1 MEGGISQRFNF
12 KMARGKE
19 QGRKPK
25 QKKRIN
31 NEAEDSSEK
40 SDNPAEDT
48 VADEQMEDSESES
61 NQSANEM
68 QVILFIRLK
77 IIQLK
82 IS

>member
-1 MEGGISQRFNF
+1 MEVRISQRINF
-12 KMARGKE
+12 KMARG
-19 QGRKPK
+19 RP
-25 QKKRIN
+25 KKRSN
-31 NEAEDSSEK
+31 SEAEDSSEK
-40 SDNPAEDT
+40 SDNPTEDT

>member
-40 SDNPAEDT
+40 SDNPT

-61 NQSANEM
+61 NQSENEM
-68 QVILFIRLK
+68 QVVIFMI
-77 IIQLK
+77 
-82 IS
+82 